1 MKKFKNMN
9 TISFN
14 TGLVLILSIIVCFL
28 YELLFNKKLEGFYT
42 TNTNTASTNPATTNP
57 ASTNPTSTNPASTNP
72 ATTNPASTNPVST
85 NPASTN
91 PALTNPASTNPS
103 STNPATT
110 NPTSTNP
117 TTTKKIVNYSGCK
130 AECSAALG
138 DTTSNTVPETKDDAE
153 DILLKKIIEGK
164 EEGPTDSGAYILYTA
179 YPRCDTKWMENKL
192 WGNSRRKYMQHHD
205 GLMPCQIDN
214 DCYACPED
222 NRRSYKLTKRQ
233 MNKIN
238 QFRKERKDE
247 TERDMITDGGSNE
260 YAEYDPYRV
269 TYDAYN
275 FAQPGKLSF
284 APGSLSGTLAGREL
298 NEEQEK
304 ALQYQLG
311 KHLIEVHNQN
321 KNKQRLII
329 QKDTKGDT
337 NIFAPHINIK
347 RKPNNYDTDYHNP
360 RAEFR

>member
-1 MKKFKNMN
+1 KVMGKDIYLNSKVKVY
-9 TISFN
+9 FN
-14 TGLVLILSIIVCFL
+14 NQQIIEELIT
-28 YELLFNKKLEGFYT
+28 ENNRNKIGEKPMDTNKWIAKYNLKLK
-42 TNTNTASTNPATTNP
+42 
-57 ASTNPTSTNPASTNP
+57 
-72 ATTNPASTNPVST
+72 V
-85 NPASTN
+85 
-91 PALTNPASTNPS
+91 
-103 STNPATT
+103 
-110 NPTSTNP
+110 
-117 TTTKKIVNYSGCK
+117 INYSGCK

-138 DTTSNTVPETKDDAE
+138 DTTSNTIPETKDDAE

-164 EEGPTDSGAYILYTA
+164 EEGPTDGGTYISYTA

-192 WGNSRRKYMQHHD
+192 WGNSRRKYMQYNK

-214 DCYACPED
+214 DCYACSED
-222 NRRSYKLTKRQ
+222 KRRSYKLTKRQ

-238 QFRKERKDE
+238 QFRKERRDE
-247 TERDMITDGGSNE
+247 TEKDMITDSGRNE

-275 FAQPGKLSF
+275 FAKPGKLNF
-284 APGSLSGTLAGREL
+284 TPGSLSGTLAGSEL

-347 RKPNNYDTDYHNP
+347 RKPNNYDTYYHNP

>member
-1 MKKFKNMN
+1 
-9 TISFN
+9 
-14 TGLVLILSIIVCFL
+14 
-28 YELLFNKKLEGFYT
+28 
-42 TNTNTASTNPATTNP
+42 
-57 ASTNPTSTNPASTNP
+57 
-72 ATTNPASTNPVST
+72 
-85 NPASTN
+85 
-91 PALTNPASTNPS
+91 
-103 STNPATT
+103 
-110 NPTSTNP
+110 
-117 TTTKKIVNYSGCK
+117 
-130 AECSAALG
+130 
-138 DTTSNTVPETKDDAE
+138 
-153 DILLKKIIEGK
+153 
-164 EEGPTDSGAYILYTA
+164 
-179 YPRCDTKWMENKL
+179 MENKL
-192 WGNSRRKYMQHHD
+192 WGNSIRKYMQYNK

-214 DCYACPED
+214 DCYACSED
-222 NRRSYKLTKRQ
+222 KRRSYKLTKRQ

-238 QFRKERKDE
+238 QFRKERRDE
-247 TERDMITDGGSNE
+247 TEKDMITDSGRNE

-275 FAQPGKLSF
+275 FAKPGKLNF
-284 APGSLSGTLAGREL
+284 TPGSLSGTLAGSEL

-347 RKPNNYDTDYHNP
+347 RKPNNYDTYYHNP